1 MIGVLVDEVDNSA
14 KNYVIFRELNKIAE
28 KNNCYLFTNSV
39 KQLPI
44 KPRFSIMSSVEALH
58 HNGILI
64 ANSIITSQIA
74 INSVTAS
81 DKYFYMW
88 ELDWM
93 NIKGLKCSQLK
104 NIYYN
109 KEINLIARSNY
120 HYDFA
125 KRLVSEPKGIVHN
138 WNAEKM
144 MRLINE

>member
-104 NIYYN
+104 NIY
-109 KEINLIARSNY
+109 
-120 HYDFA
+120 
-125 KRLVSEPKGIVHN
+125 
-138 WNAEKM
+138 
-144 MRLINE
+144 

>member
-1 MIGVLVDEVDNSA
+1 MIGVLVDEV
-14 KNYVIFRELNKIAE
+14 KNDVKSYIIFRELNKISE

-39 KQLPI
+39 KHIPI
-44 KPRFSIMSSVEALH
+44 KPRFSIMSSIEALH
-58 HNGILI
+58 HDGILI

-74 INSVTAS
+74 INSITAT

-88 ELDWM
+88 DMDWM
-93 NIKGLKCSQLK
+93 NIKGLKCAQLK

-109 KEINLIARSNY
+109 KEISLIARSYY

-125 KRLVSEPKGIVHN
+125 KKLFAEPKGIVHN